1 MRLLLLCV
9 GRTKAGPERDL
20 AARYMVRAA
29 AAGPAAGFSSVE
41 LREVEGSRAGRSAG
55 RKRDEARALRNLL
68 TERAALFAFDESGAR
83 ITSREFAA
91 MLAHARDE
99 GFASAALVIG
109 GPDGLDSAFLGSAS
123 RALSLGPMTW
133 PHQLAR
139 VMAAEQIY
147 RALTILSGHPYHR
160 D

>member
-9 GRTKAGPERDL
+9 GRAKAGPERDL
-20 AARYMVRAA
+20 AERYIVRAA
-29 AAGPAAGFSSVE
+29 AAGPAAGFSSVA
-41 LREVEGSRAGRSAG
+41 LREADGSRAGQSAN

-68 TERAALFAFDESGAR
+68 PERSAVFAFDEAGAR
-83 ITSREFAA
+83 ITSREFALT
-91 MLAHARDE
+91 LARARDE

-109 GPDGLDSAFLGSAS
+109 GPDGLDRDFLGSAS
-123 RALSLGPMTW
+123 LALSFGAMTW

-139 VMAAEQIY
+139 AMAAEQIY
-147 RALTILSGHPYHR
+147 RAFTILSGHPYHR

>member
-1 MRLLLLCV
+1 
-9 GRTKAGPERDL
+9 L
-20 AARYMVRAA
+20 AARYIVRAA
-29 AAGPAAGFSSVE
+29 AAGPAAGFSSVA
-41 LREVEGSRAGRSAG
+41 LREIEASRAGRPAD

-68 TERAALFAFDESGAR
+68 TARAAVFAFDEAGAR

-91 MLAHARDE
+91 ALARTRDE

-109 GPDGLDSAFLGSAS
+109 GPDGLDAAFLGSAS
-123 RALSLGPMTW
+123 LAVSLGSMTW

-139 VMAAEQIY
+139 AMAAEQIY
-147 RALTILSGHPYHR
+147 RAFTILSGHPYHR

>member
-1 MRLLLLCV
+1 MRLLFLCV
-9 GRTKAGPERDL
+9 GRSKPGLERDL
-20 AARYMVRAA
+20 ATRYIVRAA
-29 AAGPAAGFSSVE
+29 AAGSAVGFSSVE
-41 LREVEGSRAGRSAG
+41 LREVAASRAGRPAD

-68 TERAALFAFDESGAR
+68 MDRAAVFAFDEAGAR

-91 MLAHARDE
+91 ALANARDE
-99 GFASAALVIG
+99 GFASAAVVIG

-123 RALSLGPMTW
+123 LALSLGSMTW

-147 RALTILSGHPYHR
+147 RAFTILSGHPYHR